1 MSRRKQKRPPKDR
14 ALIRGINGNLSSGM
28 ENLSRQG
35 AELWKK
41 CIRYRHASQDV
52 ALNYL
57 IEHVMLS
64 ARNLARLH
72 YIYPRE
78 TAQDMAAISRGMFE
92 SAINALYLLDDPGLL
107 RLASFWKLS
116 IKEERA
122 YDRHL
127 SKWCSHS
134 DKDISH
140 AATSERKVR
149 IPTPENLEKE
159 FLENLGVRP
168 ETTPKWPKI
177 RERAAE
183 IGVIW
188 EYFYDVRYRA
198 YSTWQHGDLS
208 RAAMA
213 PSLSIDLPNMKDRAQ
228 SEGIGVLSWAH
239 EILFHFILG
248 LNQSVGDDV
257 RKQKIMDIHAYTIE
271 KTTPLIGCWMQTHP
285 RDVGVMLS
293 NDGNEPTEL

>member
-1 MSRRKQKRPPKDR
+1 MQ
-14 ALIRGINGNLSSGM
+14 A
-28 ENLSRQG
+28 
-35 AELWKK
+35 
-41 CIRYRHASQDV
+41 V

-57 IEHVMLS
+57 IEHVILS
-64 ARNLARLH
+64 ARNIARLH
-72 YIYPRE
+72 YTYPRE
-78 TAQDMAAISRGMFE
+78 AAQDMASISRGMFE
-92 SAINALYLLDDPGLL
+92 SAINALYLIHDPDLL

-116 IKEERA
+116 IREERA
-122 YDRHL
+122 YDKHL

-134 DKDISH
+134 DRDISY
-140 AATSERKVR
+140 AATSEREVR
-149 IPTPENLEKE
+149 VSTPENLEND
-159 FLENLGVRP
+159 FLESLGIRP
-168 ETTPKWPKI
+168 EAAPKWPKI

-208 RAAMA
+208 RAALA

-248 LNQSVGDDV
+248 LNQAVGDDA
-257 RKQKIMDIHAYTIE
+257 RKQRITDIHAYTIE
-271 KTTPLIGCWMQTHP
+271 KTTPFIQSWMQTHP
-285 RDVGVMLS
+285 RDVDVMPS
-293 NDGNEPTEL
+293 NEGD

>member
-14 ALIRGINGNLSSGM
+14 ALIRGINENLSSGM

-35 AELWKK
+35 AELWTK
-41 CIRYRHASQDV
+41 CIGHRHVIQDI
-52 ALNYL
+52 ALSYL
-57 IEHVMLS
+57 IEHVLLS
-64 ARNLARLH
+64 ARNIARLH
-72 YIYPRE
+72 YTYPRE
-78 TAQDMAAISRGMFE
+78 AAQDMAAISRGMFE
-92 SAINALYLLDDPGLL
+92 SAINALYLLDDPDLL

-122 YDRHL
+122 YDKHL
-127 SKWCSHS
+127 SKWCSYS
-134 DKDISH
+134 DKDISE

-159 FLENLGVRP
+159 FLKSLEVRP

-198 YSTWQHGDLS
+198 YSTWQHGDLG
-208 RAAMA
+208 RAALA
-213 PSLSIDLPNMKDRAQ
+213 PSLSIDLPNMKDRSQ

-248 LNQSVGDDV
+248 LNQAVGDDV
-257 RKQKIMDIHAYTIE
+257 RRQRITDIHAYTIE
-271 KTTPLIGCWMQTHP
+271 KASPFIASWMQTHP
-285 RDVGVMLS
+285 RDVDFMRS
-293 NDGNEPTEL
+293 NYSNLPTEL